1 MMPRRPGEQAP
12 PPKRTLAQ
20 ALGADKPFMSTQPMI
35 SQPLEKTIPRAGN
48 ALMGALRQADAAIN
62 SPGTLSQPIM
72 STKPIIGQPL
82 MSTEPLERSIPR
94 AGNAFMA
101 ALRQADDY
109 VNSYLAPSSPMR
121 IQVRPSVPTN
131 APDMTGGPPVPM
143 RVSTPDM
150 AGEPPAPSFASPPD
164 MGSAPSPIRVAMPAA
179 GSPPSPVRVNAPLQ
193 GSAPAPMR
201 VASPDTGMPPA
212 PMTVNAP
219 DMTGQPPAPQF
230 NRSSPVSPTPQTP
243 GQAMRQPTPQVRG
256 TDNAMKRAQQGA
268 PPAPPTPTRGILK
281 PGATPT
287 VANLLE
293 DVRAGVNDSGTIG
306 LDRLTGAPMSVV
318 QMQNQGRDIANQ
330 IVDESITRR
339 ALTDPR
345 SLSPENRT
353 GIAPINLMAEM
364 DRRAE
369 METERQ
375 AMQQRG
381 AEWRA
386 TRPTSEQLRALQQ
399 SDREANAAMNLAKFG
414 QRESPYQQRKAA
426 ERAEDRQR
434 MRERMKQFEDIKYAR
449 IAMNRYGMA
458 PTEELSLRAAM
469 GAAPETGM
477 QFMAQKDLN
486 QARRDVARMQTETNK
501 LKINTDRE
509 TQLKLKEMDNE
520 ARLEEN
526 AIKKMAAEG
535 VIKEAEANQ
544 RLAEIQAKT
553 LADQVGVLMEQA
565 RGQSQV
571 GAAQAFATMMTNPAI
586 AGLIPPQALRGAIGS
601 MAGMMTGQAP
611 QPGLR
616 QQEAMNP
623 GASIDVGMMEPSEIG
638 YQVSRTESNPV
649 FRKVF
654 PDLSDPSSIAWSIGG
669 MMRNGAMPTEAT
681 LQELSDYVG
690 LQKQYNPAF
699 MQPTNR
705 LFGTLGGDYSIYDDV
720 INAPPGRKQEAYAN
734 AQNRVYAD
742 TGRLGL
748 FPRIQ
753 MPQQPPVQ
761 MQRPIAPV
769 IPVAPPMQQGRG
781 IFDDA
786 SYMQM
791 TEQQLR
797 QGGF

>member
-1 MMPRRPGEQAP
+1 MSYGGFGAYSMQGQPKPQAMNRQLLSYVLRNPQAASPAPGGEYMPQPYQSAGSELLPGSPAFQGGTVEMRAQSRSRLARPPAAPKPTAP
-12 PPKRTLAQ
+12 PTIAQ
-20 ALGADKPFMSTQPMI
+20 RMGLDKPILT
-35 SQPLEKTIPRAGN
+35 
-48 ALMGALRQADAAIN
+48 
-62 SPGTLSQPIM
+62 
-72 STKPIIGQPL
+72 QPL
-82 MSTEPLERSIPR
+82 MSTEPLEKTLPTFLGGMQGR
-94 AGNAFMA
+94 
-101 ALRQADDY
+101 
-109 VNSYLAPSSPMR
+109 VNSLLSADQPWMTTSPILGSGTSNALPEMGPRPVAARPMR
-121 IQVRPSVPTN
+121 
-131 APDMTGGPPVPM
+131 PVP
-143 RVSTPDM
+143 
-150 AGEPPAPSFASPPD
+150 
-164 MGSAPSPIRVAMPAA
+164 
-179 GSPPSPVRVNAPLQ
+179 
-193 GSAPAPMR
+193 
-201 VASPDTGMPPA
+201 
-212 PMTVNAP
+212 VNAP
-219 DMTGQPPAPQF
+219 DMTSGPPVPPLRAPDMTSGPPVPPVRQF
-230 NRSSPVSPTPQTP
+230 NRPSPVSPTPQTP

-375 AMQQRG
+375 AMKQRG

-386 TRPTSEQLRALQQ
+386 NKPTSEQFRALEQ
-399 SDREANAAMNLAKFG
+399 SRREANAAMNLAKFG
-414 QRESPYQQRKAA
+414 QRESPHQQRKAA

-449 IAMNRYGMA
+449 IAMDRYGMA

-469 GAAPETGM
+469 GAAPEAGM

-486 QARRDVARMQTETNK
+486 QAQRDVARMQTETNK

-509 TQLKLKEMDNE
+509 TQFKLKEMDNE
-520 ARLEEN
+520 AKQAETEVN
-526 AIKKMAAEG
+526 KMLAEG
-535 VIKEAEANQ
+535 QIKDAEAKQ
-544 RLAEIQAKT
+544 RMLQIQTETEAKK
-553 LADQVGVLMEQA
+553 VGVLMEQA

-753 MPQQPPVQ
+753 MPQQRPVQ

>member
-1 MMPRRPGEQAP
+1 MSYGGF
-12 PPKRTLAQ
+12 
-20 ALGADKPFMSTQPMI
+20 GAYPM
-35 SQPLEKTIPRAGN
+35 Q
-48 ALMGALRQADAAIN
+48 
-62 SPGTLSQPIM
+62 
-72 STKPIIGQPL
+72 GQPRQQAVNRQL
-82 MSTEPLERSIPR
+82 LSSVLRNQQAASPAPGGEYMPQPYQS
-94 AGNAFMA
+94 AGSELLPGSPAFQARPVA
-101 ALRQADDY
+101 AR
-109 VNSYLAPSSPMR
+109 PMR
-121 IQVRPSVPTN
+121 
-131 APDMTGGPPVPM
+131 PVP
-143 RVSTPDM
+143 
-150 AGEPPAPSFASPPD
+150 
-164 MGSAPSPIRVAMPAA
+164 
-179 GSPPSPVRVNAPLQ
+179 
-193 GSAPAPMR
+193 
-201 VASPDTGMPPA
+201 
-212 PMTVNAP
+212 VNAP
-219 DMTGQPPAPQF
+219 DMTSGPPVPPLRAPDMTSGPPVPPVRQF
-230 NRSSPVSPTPQTP
+230 NRPSPVSPTPQTP

-256 TDNAMKRAQQGA
+256 TDNAMRRAQQGA

-353 GIAPINLMAEM
+353 GIAPINLMEEM
-364 DRRAE
+364 NRRAE

-386 TRPTSEQLRALQQ
+386 NKPTSEQFRALEQ
-399 SDREANAAMNLAKFG
+399 SRREANAAMNLAKFG
-414 QRESPYQQRKAA
+414 QRESPHQQRKAA

-449 IAMNRYGMA
+449 IAMDRYGMA

-469 GAAPETGM
+469 GAAPEAGM

-486 QARRDVARMQTETNK
+486 QAQRDVARMQTETNK

-520 ARLEEN
+520 ARQQETEVN
-526 AIKKMAAEG
+526 KMLAEG
-535 VIKEAEANQ
+535 QIKESEASQKLLQIKAEN
-544 RLAEIQAKT
+544 EAKQ
-553 LADQVGVLMEQA
+553 LSVLMENAQ
-565 RGQSQV
+565 GQSRV
-571 GAAQAFATMMTNPAI
+571 GIAQALGAMASNPAFASMLPPQTMRQIVGSLTGMMGGTAAQQVQSPV
-586 AGLIPPQALRGAIGS
+586 GP
-601 MAGMMTGQAP
+601 
-611 QPGLR
+611 
-616 QQEAMNP
+616 EAM
-623 GASIDVGMMEPSEIG
+623 DPSEIG
-638 YQVSRTESNPV
+638 YQVRRAESNPV
-649 FRKVF
+649 FRQVF
-654 PDLSDPSSIAWSIGG
+654 PDLSDPSSIAWSIGS
-669 MMRNGAMPTEAT
+669 MMRNGAMPSEST

-690 LQKQYNPAF
+690 LQNQYNPAF
-699 MQPTNR
+699 MQPGNR

-720 INAPPGRKQEAYAN
+720 INAPPGKKQEAYVN
-734 AQNRVYAD
+734 AQNRVYANSLSNR
-742 TGRLGL
+742 TGRRT
-748 FPRIQ
+748 FPKLQ
-753 MPQQPPVQ
+753 MPQQRPVQ